1 MGWIKKIR
9 NRPPTQKKIIADGLR
24 WSLTYQRSELWRDN
38 TWLGVPFW
46 QHPHDVLVLQSI
58 LHETK
63 PDYVIET
70 GVAHGGSAIFYA
82 SMLQLLGGK
91 GVISVDINIPEEI
104 ARRVREHPLGKQVTL
119 IEGDSVS
126 ESVLRKINA
135 IVGEKSNAVVCLD
148 SDHHTD
154 HVLAELHAYGKYVPR
169 HGYMIA
175 LDTICKWLPRW
186 KNNNPLIAVEKFLAA
201 QKDFVRASRCGT
213 LDSSFM
219 PYGILI
225 RQSGK

>member
-1 MGWIKKIR
+1 MGWLKKIR
-9 NRPPTQKKIIADGLR
+9 HRPPHLKRVISDGLQ

-46 QHPHDVLVLQSI
+46 QHPHDVLVLQSL

-91 GVISVDINIPEEI
+91 GVISIDINIPEETV
-104 ARRVREHPLGKQVTL
+104 RRVREHPLGKQVTL

-126 ESVLRKINA
+126 ESVLRKIDA
-135 IVGEKSNAVVCLD
+135 IVGEKSNAMVCLD
-148 SDHHTD
+148 SDHGTD
-154 HVLAELHAYGKYVPR
+154 HVFAELGAYAKYVPQ

-175 LDTICKWLPRW
+175 LDTICQWLPRW
-186 KNNNPLIAVEKFLAA
+186 KSDNPLIAVERFLAV
-201 QKDFVRASRCGT
+201 QKDFVRAPRCDT
-213 LDSSFM
+213 LYSSFM
-219 PYGILI
+219 PSGILI
-225 RQSGK
+225 RESAR